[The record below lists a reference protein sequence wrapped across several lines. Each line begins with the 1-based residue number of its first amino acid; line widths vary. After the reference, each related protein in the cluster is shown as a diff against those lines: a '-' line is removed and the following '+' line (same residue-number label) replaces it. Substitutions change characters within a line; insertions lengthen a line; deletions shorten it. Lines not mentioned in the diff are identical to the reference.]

1 MDLGP
6 FVVSDDSRGPF
17 EGCAGRRVGHTM
29 RPAMPDVTDRREVET
44 RDDPSPLRSEPVERV
59 KAMLDRWVSRTAEHL
74 VLAMIKRG
82 EPGVVV
88 VPSDE
93 YEGYMHTLEIMDDPE
108 AQQALAEGEQ
118 DEREGRLRSYED
130 VRRDLGIA

>member
-1 MDLGP
+1 VADL
-6 FVVSDDSRGPF
+6 SEKRDQ
-17 EGCAGRRVGHTM
+17 EARV
-29 RPAMPDVTDRREVET
+29 
-44 RDDPSPLRSEPVERV
+44 DPSPLRSDPVERV
-59 KAMLDRWVSRTAEHL
+59 KSMLDRWVSRTAEHL

-108 AQQALAEGEQ
+108 AKAALAEGER
-118 DEREGRLRSYED
+118 DEREGRLRPYED
-130 VRRDLGIA
+130 VRRDLGIV

>member
-1 MDLGP
+1 
-6 FVVSDDSRGPF
+6 
-17 EGCAGRRVGHTM
+17 
-29 RPAMPDVTDRREVET
+29 MPDVADKRQHEAET
-44 RDDPSPLRSEPVERV
+44 NPSPVRSDPVERV
-59 KAMLDRWVSRTAEHL
+59 KAMLDRWVSRTAEHM

-108 AQQALAEGEQ
+108 AQEALAEGER
-118 DEREGRLRSYED
+118 DEREGRLRDYED
-130 VRRDLGIA
+130 VRRDLGLA